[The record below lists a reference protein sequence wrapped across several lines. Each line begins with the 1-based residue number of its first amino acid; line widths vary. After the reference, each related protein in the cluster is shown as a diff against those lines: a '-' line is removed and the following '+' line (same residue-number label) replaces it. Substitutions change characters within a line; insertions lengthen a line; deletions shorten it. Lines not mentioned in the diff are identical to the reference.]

1 MKEATIKG
9 KKRKSTLELLRIVAI
24 IMIIMHH
31 YTLYSGFLWN
41 NEITFN
47 RIVINFFEMFG
58 KVGVCLFIIITGYFY
73 DKAQFKIKKFIAIIL
88 EAFIYSVVG
97 LTIGVITNSEKVNI
111 MNIIKSIFPVTFG
124 LYWFISTYILIYIF
138 SPFLKRIIENIS
150 KKDFKIILT
159 IGFAIWGILANIPK
173 TETYFNEII
182 WLIYIYFIGAY
193 IKKYNCSLLSNNKK
207 RIIAVVLLVIVMNI
221 LTILIE
227 LLSVKLPILTQYI
240 YFANNINSP
249 LVLALTVIIFTIF
262 NNINLKNNP
271 IINNMASTTLGIYL
285 IHENVFLREIIWKNI
300 IKGGQ
305 YINSPLLIF
314 NAIFGV
320 LMVFITCM
328 IIDLIFKRII
338 VTNFMKLISK
348 ISKIIKNMEIYIIL
362 KNKVIHLYEN

>member
-262 NNINLKNNP
+262 NNINLKNNQ

-320 LMVFITCM
+320 LMVFIKCI